1 MKTPN
6 LQGICFL
13 KMAISGADFLV
24 ADDVDGIMAIIDAD
38 MLKNNTK
45 TIKGAV

>member
-1 MKTPN
+1 
-6 LQGICFL
+6 
-13 KMAISGADFLV
+13 MAVCSTDFLV
-24 ADDVDGIMAIIDAD
+24 ADDVDAIMSIIDAD

>member
-1 MKTPN
+1 
-6 LQGICFL
+6 
-13 KMAISGADFLV
+13 MAICGTDFLV
-24 ADDVDGIMAIIDAD
+24 ADDVDDIMAIIDAD